1 MIYLKRFN
9 EDFDCEKCEDMSPEE
24 REETDITSYSED
36 NVDSIISKIKEKYPE
51 ANYKSDLVEMIC
63 WYEDQFCRIN
73 KLDED
78 EIIHQLSSNPKV
90 AVGIEYGL

>member
-9 EDFDCEKCEDMSPEE
+9 EDFECEKCEDMSPEE
-24 REETDITSYSED
+24 REETDITAYSED

-63 WYEDQFCRIN
+63 WYEDKFKKDIV
-73 KLDED
+73 DED
-78 EIIHQLSSNPKV
+78 KIIHQL
-90 AVGIEYGL
+90 GIEYGL

>member
-24 REETDITSYSED
+24 REETAIPAYSED

-63 WYEDQFCRIN
+63 WYEDKFKKDIV
-73 KLDED
+73 DED
-78 EIIHQLSSNPKV
+78 KIIHQL
-90 AVGIEYGL
+90 GIEYGL